1 MTYRDDILALD
12 ARERAVS
19 AELAIVDAELAAHAV
34 RRAEASHLRAE
45 LDALR
50 VRRRQAS
57 VEHLALHP
65 LHVAKPCRVPWSS
78 MQGGEHVRHCGQCN
92 KQVYSLSD
100 LSAVQVVRLLA
111 AGDASCVRF
120 FARADGTLI
129 TSDCSPA
136 TAPLRSPQAA
146 ARALLLGVSA
156 LAAATCAL
164 PTETPGEVFKPA
176 PPAPIVVEEAVEA
189 TERPPPGDEAVPSYG
204 PYTYEVTGYFR

>member
-1 MTYRDDILALD
+1 M
-12 ARERAVS
+12 
-19 AELAIVDAELAAHAV
+19 
-34 RRAEASHLRAE
+34 
-45 LDALR
+45 
-50 VRRRQAS
+50 
-57 VEHLALHP
+57 
-65 LHVAKPCRVPWSS
+65 
-78 MQGGEHVRHCGQCN
+78 
-92 KQVYSLSD
+92 
-100 LSAVQVVRLLA
+100 QVVRLLA
-111 AGDASCVRF
+111 TGDATCVRF